1 MVNVGDLVPDFS
13 CDSTAGTFTLS
24 EHRGTPVVLYFY
36 PKDSTPGCTKQACAF
51 RDLRAEFADAG
62 ALIVGISQDSL
73 RRHENF
79 IAKHELPFALLSDP
93 EHTVHA
99 VFGTWVLKKNYGR
112 EYMGTQRATFLI
124 GADGTLVQSW
134 PKVRLKGHVDA
145 VLEAVRAL

>member
-1 MVNVGDLVPDFS
+1 MLTVGDLVPDFS
-13 CDSTAGTFTLS
+13 CESSEGPFTLS
-24 EHRGTPVVLYFY
+24 EHRGRPVVLYFY
-36 PKDSTPGCTKQACAF
+36 PKDSTPGCTQQACAF
-51 RDLRAEFADAG
+51 RDLRAEFDSAG

-73 RRHENF
+73 RRHANF
-79 IAKHELPFALLSDP
+79 IAKYALPFPLLSDP

-99 VFGTWVLKKNYGR
+99 IFGTWVQKKNYGR

-124 GADGTLVQSW
+124 GADGTLVQAW